1 VALGRGYLTGGRAV
15 FPPLGGSC
23 HFGGGHRSVPC
34 IRSNFRANI
43 QMISAAAYATTL
55 MTDLFTQAAGFQKGM
70 NIQRLVLDR
79 KSWAFCKLLT
89 AGAMAG
95 IPNQDL
101 RKRGV
106 FDRVTG
112 DCDDALHD
120 IDTTELSSLH
130 TL

>member
-1 VALGRGYLTGGRAV
+1 MRLRFV
-15 FPPLGGSC
+15 
-23 HFGGGHRSVPC
+23 
-34 IRSNFRANI
+34 
-43 QMISAAAYATTL
+43 
-55 MTDLFTQAAGFQKGM
+55 TDLFTRAAGFQKNM

-79 KSWAFCKLLT
+79 KSWVFCKLLT